1 MKLYHGSNKEI
12 VTPLYGKGRNDC
24 DYGSGF
30 YLCPEKD
37 VASLWASQNED
48 GGYINSYKLNI
59 DKLKILNLG
68 HINKEYILTWI
79 TILCRFRLDNETRAT
94 AQEEISI
101 LTSHFDI
108 NLDEYDVIIGF
119 RADDSFFDYARAF
132 LTNQLPIELLSDAM
146 KAGNLGIQ
154 YALKSRRAFE
164 EIKFID
170 SERIAHDNRYKE
182 IEETANRE
190 YEQLLLKRNINQTYL
205 RDILREII

>member
-1 MKLYHGSNKEI
+1 MSCYNIVKMKLYHGSNKEI

-68 HINKEYILTWI
+68 HINKEDILTWI

-101 LTSHFDI
+101 LNFLLVSKTKTSY
-108 NLDEYDVIIGF
+108 L
-119 RADDSFFDYARAF
+119 
-132 LTNQLPIELLSDAM
+132 EL
-146 KAGNLGIQ
+146 
-154 YALKSRRAFE
+154 SRPRWF
-164 EIKFID
+164 
-170 SERIAHDNRYKE
+170 Y
-182 IEETANRE
+182 
-190 YEQLLLKRNINQTYL
+190 Q
-205 RDILREII
+205 